1 MMTFREWA
9 EKYCV
14 DRGMWPED
22 ARTVIDAV
30 VADPVSDS
38 MSGRWTHDVSSYPVS
53 MMAVVGLI
61 INGHAIAW
69 IDANFPEAWF
79 RPMFDPDQAR
89 KLGIG

>member
-1 MMTFREWA
+1 
-9 EKYCV
+9 
-14 DRGMWPED
+14 
-22 ARTVIDAV
+22 
-30 VADPVSDS
+30 
-38 MSGRWTHDVSSYPVS
+38 